1 MRLRPSVIHPTK
13 LIRALS
19 SRRWRFLGLDVGDRT
34 VGLALSDDGN
44 MMSSPLTTI
53 YRKVERPEYEIRQ
66 HGNPI
71 GANRRPLQ
79 NRHDRE
85 VSKELEV
92 DGKSTPQAVKTT
104 RFVEKLQKNSTI
116 SKVPWYWHNEVYSTS
131 FARDALIEK
140 GIKSLSKQKKVI
152 DAMAASRILQSF
164 LTQYGN
170 ENVNELD

>member
-1 MRLRPSVIHPTK
+1 
-13 LIRALS
+13 
-19 SRRWRFLGLDVGDRT
+19 LDRQLLLLVTVTGRRT

-85 VSKELEV
+85 VSKELEDIIVKYRVGALIVGLPLMV

-140 GIKSLSKQKKVI
+140 GIKSLSKQKKV
-152 DAMAASRILQSF
+152 SGL
-164 LTQYGN
+164 
-170 ENVNELD
+170 